1 VAGDVYAVDET
12 TLLVKNFV
20 YDGNGKDTFFWAGS
34 SNRWQHRIF
43 LMTLN
48 PDRIGVVNFLNFVS
62 DSAFNI
68 LGPIADPAFLKL

>member
-1 VAGDVYAVDET
+1 
-12 TLLVKNFV
+12 
-20 YDGNGKDTFFWAGS
+20 
-34 SNRWQHRIF
+34 
-43 LMTLN
+43 MTLN